1 MQFNP
6 ENYGKLFRE
15 VKGLAEKKKKGEK
28 LTEEQ
33 EKKLKK
39 SQEWYAK
46 AMASDDPGR
55 YIAAGQ
61 SKRSDKGGLKVGG
74 GATTNRGKKAFG
86 DHVVN
91 APVNPVE
98 GPPVDDGGYAQDM
111 ARLNEWG
118 RRQLEANNLQ
128 RTQEVVVPT
137 PPTVP
142 PQVEDKKLKE
152 MTSAQT
158 T

>member
-1 MQFNP
+1 M
-6 ENYGKLFRE
+6 
-15 VKGLAEKKKKGEK
+15 
-28 LTEEQ
+28 
-33 EKKLKK
+33 
-39 SQEWYAK
+39 
-46 AMASDDPGR
+46 
-55 YIAAGQ
+55 
-61 SKRSDKGGLKVGG
+61 
-74 GATTNRGKKAFG
+74 
-86 DHVVN
+86 
-91 APVNPVE
+91 
-98 GPPVDDGGYAQDM
+98 DDGGYAQDM